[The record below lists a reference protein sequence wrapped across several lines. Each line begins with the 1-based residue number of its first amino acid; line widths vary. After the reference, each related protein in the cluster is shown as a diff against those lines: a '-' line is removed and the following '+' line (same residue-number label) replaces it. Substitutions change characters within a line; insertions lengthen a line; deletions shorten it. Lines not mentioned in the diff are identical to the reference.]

1 VSAEVGR
8 NDKNL
13 TYNQW
18 GRKVTGWSS
27 ICIYEWA
34 IHKETGKTL
43 DVLRRKKMKQI
54 ESESSDL
61 RKID

>member
-1 VSAEVGR
+1 MSAEAGR
-8 NDKNL
+8 DDKNL

-18 GRKVTGWSS
+18 GQKVTGWSS

-43 DVLRRKKMKQI
+43 DVLRRKKWNKLKAKVAI
-54 ESESSDL
+54 
-61 RKID
+61 